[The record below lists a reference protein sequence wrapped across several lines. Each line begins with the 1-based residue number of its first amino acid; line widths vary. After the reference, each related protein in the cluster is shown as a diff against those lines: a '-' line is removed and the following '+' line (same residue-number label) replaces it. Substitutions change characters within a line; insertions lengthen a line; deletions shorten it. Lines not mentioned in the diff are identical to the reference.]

1 MAEAI
6 SVLKQPSKIKDLIL
20 SIPFFIPGVIQTQEK
35 YFRDLN
41 RIVDESVNRIKM
53 VGYDQPYIDS
63 ELTQK
68 AFTKANEK
76 GVNLEAIIP
85 EEVET
90 YLDNLKHRENV
101 NIIRHPNQ
109 MINGFIIFDYG
120 HIAFW
125 DSTRK
130 TVNPLERNKGVYRRT
145 CIYEHYSGFFTAEKA
160 ERYFDR
166 LKKEVSDKRI

>member
-1 MAEAI
+1 
-6 SVLKQPSKIKDLIL
+6 
-20 SIPFFIPGVIQTQEK
+20 
-35 YFRDLN
+35 
-41 RIVDESVNRIKM
+41 
-53 VGYDQPYIDS
+53 
-63 ELTQK
+63 
-68 AFTKANEK
+68 
-76 GVNLEAIIP
+76 
-85 EEVET
+85 
-90 YLDNLKHRENV
+90 
-101 NIIRHPNQ
+101 

>member
-68 AFTKANEK
+68 AFTKANER
-76 GVNLEAIIP
+76 GVKLEAIIP

-90 YLDNLKHRENV
+90 YLGNLKHRENV
-101 NIIRHPNQ
+101 NIMRHPNQ
-109 MINGFIIFDYG
+109 MINGFNFNLRD
-120 HIAFW
+120 
-125 DSTRK
+125 
-130 TVNPLERNKGVYRRT
+130 
-145 CIYEHYSGFFTAEKA
+145 
-160 ERYFDR
+160 
-166 LKKEVSDKRI
+166 